1 MREIKGI
8 LPTVNIDFSSI
19 DISQPCDMD
28 EMQNHLAKHYGVSEK
43 CVDLFHGEESLIDAL
58 LQYFYLIKRFQGKC
72 YIYAPCTKEFELKV
86 RKYTNRLELI
96 NRFDTQP
103 SVFIENSIVI
113 FTNPS
118 TPDGK
123 YHDIEALLNLWKT
136 YNLTVIIDESF
147 FEFYE
152 GISATKFIESYEKL
166 YVVKSM
172 ASFYHMQGVR
182 LATLISSEENIKSVK
197 SYESHKTLSAFDMA
211 YVKAV
216 LEDKNF
222 KRISQAIHAKNIILL
237 EEVLRCSGLFEVI
250 HTTNTNF
257 MLAKLKK
264 MKAKK
269 LKELLSKERISIKEF
284 SHMQFLGNKYVGFE
298 VHSEDCIKSLIQA
311 FQKVLG

>member
-8 LPTVNIDFSSI
+8 MPTVNIDFSSV
-19 DISQPCDMD
+19 DISRPCDME

-43 CVDLFHGEESLIDAL
+43 HVDLFHGEESLIDAL
-58 LQYFYLIKRFQGKC
+58 LQYFYLIKKFQGKC
-72 YIYAPCTKEFELKV
+72 YIYAPCTKEFEVKV
-86 RKYTNRLELI
+86 KKYTNQLELI

-103 SVFIENSIVI
+103 AVFIKNSIVI

-123 YHDIEALLNLWKT
+123 YHDIERLLNLWKN
-136 YNLTVIIDESF
+136 YNLTVIVDESF

-152 GISATKFIESYEKL
+152 GKSATKFINSYENL
-166 YVVKSM
+166 YVIKSM
-172 ASFYHMQGVR
+172 ASFYHMEGVR

-197 SYESHKTLSAFDMA
+197 SYESRKTLSSFDMA

-216 LEDKNF
+216 LNDKNF

-237 EEVLRCSGLFEVI
+237 EEVLRCSGLFEMI

-257 MLAKLKK
+257 ILAKLKK

-269 LKELLSKERISIKEF
+269 LTKLLAKEGILINDYSSIT
-284 SHMQFLGNKYVGFE
+284 FLGEKFVGFK
-298 VHSEDCIKSLIQA
+298 VHSEVCVKSLILA